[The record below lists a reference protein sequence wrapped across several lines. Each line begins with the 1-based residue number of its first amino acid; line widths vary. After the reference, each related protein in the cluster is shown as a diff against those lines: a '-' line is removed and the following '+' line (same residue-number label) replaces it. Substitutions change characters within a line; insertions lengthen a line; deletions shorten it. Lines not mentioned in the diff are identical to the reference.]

1 MASGFGLRH
10 ALPATRAR
18 VVPQAR
24 TVLTRATIAEPV
36 VVKREGT
43 SHAMRPALIHLAGRE
58 RAVRENRKRDAENA
72 VAARRRGKSSPT
84 LTAPLIITSTRART
98 LPVFFSFFV
107 PQT

>member
-43 SHAMRPALIHLAGRE
+43 SHAMRQKLLSISRNNASAQSAKTANATRNTPSPPARAAGSRL
-58 RAVRENRKRDAENA
+58 
-72 VAARRRGKSSPT
+72 RR
-84 LTAPLIITSTRART
+84 
-98 LPVFFSFFV
+98 
-107 PQT
+107 

>member
-58 RAVRENRKRDAENA
+58 RAVRENRKRDAEK
-72 VAARRRGKSSPT
+72 RRRRA
-84 LTAPLIITSTRART
+84 APREVVSDADRAPR
-98 LPVFFSFFV
+98 LHLDARANPSRVRRLLRE
-107 PQT
+107 QT

>member
-36 VVKREGT
+36 VVKREGA
-43 SHAMRPALIHLAGRE
+43 SRAMRPALIHLARGE

-72 VAARRRGKSSPT
+72 KSAAPRRVKSSPT
-84 LTAPLIITSTRART
+84 LTAPLVITSTR
-98 LPVFFSFFV
+98 V
-107 PQT
+107 